1 MMQPEG
7 LQDDNCLAALQAAFL
22 YYILPRA
29 MPWLLHFSLSGWLSA
44 FRAEQCRLLKG
55 EQILLS
61 FVLLN
66 AYALPR
72 H

>member
-29 MPWLLHFSLSGWLSA
+29 MPWAVALQPFRLALSLSG
-44 FRAEQCRLLKG
+44 
-55 EQILLS
+55 
-61 FVLLN
+61 
-66 AYALPR
+66 
-72 H
+72 